1 MDKSKL
7 YVYKEC
13 FLFIVDCLN
22 KVAVEVTLVF

>member
-1 MDKSKL
+1 MANSKL

-22 KVAVEVTLVF
+22 EVAVTVTLVF